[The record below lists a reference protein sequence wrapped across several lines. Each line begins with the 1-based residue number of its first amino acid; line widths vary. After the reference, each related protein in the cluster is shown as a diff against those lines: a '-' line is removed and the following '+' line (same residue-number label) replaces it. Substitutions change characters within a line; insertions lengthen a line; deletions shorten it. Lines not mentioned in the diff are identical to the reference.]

1 MEKNMYRL
9 DYGVPQDKTGLQLRL
24 GVDKGFFRDEGM
36 DLNIRVIFGGP
47 EIAKAYDSGELKFGE
62 FGTPPATT
70 ALSRGARFR
79 IVGSGVRR
87 RALQSLVARPEIR
100 DWADLRGTTAATL
113 STGSCSHWF
122 MRLVL
127 QDHGLDPDR
136 DLTMLGLGPRYPQV
150 LELFERNEI
159 QAAVIAEP
167 SIAIGESRGLLH
179 VMEELTDAKYCPGM
193 QWSVVVA
200 NNLTIETEPEL
211 LRAGLRASRRSY
223 HYCARHAD
231 EWTDYAA
238 SYCGTDRVTMARA
251 LAADAHGLHLDCE
264 PDIAGLQQAID
275 LQRRLGAIKAPMR
288 AEDIVDL
295 RFLPETAAVA

>member
-1 MEKNMYRL
+1 MYQL
-9 DYGVPQDKTGLQLRL
+9 DYGVPQDKAGLQLRL
-24 GVDKGFFRDEGM
+24 GIEKGFFRDEGI
-36 DLNIRVIFGGP
+36 DLNVRVIFGGP
-47 EIAKAYDSGELKFGE
+47 EIAAAYDTGELMFGE

-70 ALSRGARFR
+70 ALSKGARFR
-79 IVGSGVRR
+79 IIGSGARR

-100 DWADLRGTTAATL
+100 EWSDLRGTRAATL

-127 QDHGLDPDR
+127 SDHGIDPDR
-136 DLTMLGLGPRYPQV
+136 DLTMVGLGTRYPQV

-159 QAAVIAEP
+159 QAAVISEP

-179 VMEELTDAKYCPGM
+179 VMETLTDQKYCPGM

-200 NNLTIETEPEL
+200 NTRAIETEPEL

-223 HYCARHAD
+223 HYCARHPE

-238 SYCGTDRVTMARA
+238 SYCGTDRATMARA
-251 LAADAHGLHLDCE
+251 LAADAQGLELDCT
-264 PDIAGLQQAID
+264 PDIEGLQQAID
-275 LQRRLGAIKAPMR
+275 LQRRLGAIKESMR
-288 AEDIVDL
+288 ALDIVDL
-295 RFLPETAAVA
+295 RFLPEVDATA